1 MSKRDVLLAKH
12 NFIELKSLTNNARIR
27 SSLKFLLIYGISIVP
42 YASAHG
48 VLLYYINSYECNPIA
63 YNKTTLLRCKPGKL

>member
-12 NFIELKSLTNNARIR
+12 NFSEMKSLANNARIR

-48 VLLYYINSYECNPIA
+48 VLPHMNAILLH
-63 YNKTTLLRCKPGKL
+63 TTKQHY